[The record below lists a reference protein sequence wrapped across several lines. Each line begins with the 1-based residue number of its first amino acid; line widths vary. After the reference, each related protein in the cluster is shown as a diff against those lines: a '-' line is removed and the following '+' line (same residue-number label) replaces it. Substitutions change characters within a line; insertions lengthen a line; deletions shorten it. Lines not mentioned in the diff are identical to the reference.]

1 VDQAQR
7 QAMMTG
13 FNNVLRTSTLVGK
26 VDFQRTSLA
35 FAALLQH
42 LPDDAVV
49 VPLGPMYDFLKDQKL
64 PEDGIREV
72 MVFFHSR
79 EARFGVRLEL
89 PPALQRLTE
98 AERAQIV
105 LAVGARAQAGG
116 TNPGVAGGHSGK
128 NAAAPAAAPATA
140 PDTPAP
146 AAPPAAR
153 ADVPD
158 FVADARKQR
167 GRAGRPPRRMVAVLA
182 LLVVAFVG
190 DRVYSAMTAAPE
202 AQPIELS
209 TPDGLPCAKSSRRG
223 DTAFCTVPGAF
234 LDTTPREEMLKRGRI
249 TKAKAQTQGMATLY
263 VFRAEDDSLQWNF

>member
-35 FAALLQH
+35 FAALLQN

-49 VPLGPMYDFLKDQKL
+49 VPLGPMYDFLKEQKL

-72 MVFFHSR
+72 MVFFQSR

-105 LAVGARAQAGG
+105 LAVGARGQAGG
-116 TNPGVAGGHSGK
+116 TNPGVVGGNSGK
-128 NAAAPAAAPATA
+128 NAAAPA
-140 PDTPAP
+140 PAP
-146 AAPPAAR
+146 ESPDPPAAPAAR

-167 GRAGRPPRRMVAVLA
+167 GRAGGPPRRMVAVLV
-182 LLVVAFVG
+182 LLVVAFAG
-190 DRVYSAMTAAPE
+190 DRIYSAMTAAPE
-202 AQPIELS
+202 AQPIDLS
-209 TPDGLPCAKSSRRG
+209 TPDGLRCAKSTRRG

-234 LDTTPREEMLKRGRI
+234 LDATPREEMLKRGRI
-249 TKAKAQTQGMATLY
+249 TKAKAQTQGMPTLY